1 MFENCYDRQFHGEH
15 KRRNDKDEKKHGQA
29 LENDFIGNYT
39 YLYHK
44 NFTFMDKE
52 TPVINKSKIYATKPY
67 FMFVE
72 SPKELLN
79 YLDTIN
85 KGDDSVKPKQFQPSS
100 VAL

>member
-1 MFENCYDRQFHGEH
+1 
-15 KRRNDKDEKKHGQA
+15 
-29 LENDFIGNYT
+29 
-39 YLYHK
+39 
-44 NFTFMDKE
+44 MDKE